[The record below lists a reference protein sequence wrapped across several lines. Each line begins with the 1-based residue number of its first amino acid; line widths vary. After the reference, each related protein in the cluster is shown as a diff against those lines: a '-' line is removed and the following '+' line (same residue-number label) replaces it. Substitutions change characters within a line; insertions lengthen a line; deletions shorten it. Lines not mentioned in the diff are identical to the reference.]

1 MSPLCYSPAMAYR
14 SLADLFLSQA
24 DAQPE
29 RVLYRFWR
37 DGDWRSQTWAEAAA
51 EVEEVALGLVASG
64 VEKGDRV
71 ALYAANRVEWCLL
84 DWANICIGALTVPV
98 YPSSTPA
105 QVGYIAGHS
114 GAVVLV
120 ADTRAALERL
130 DRSAPGLAAVRTVV
144 LLDGGEAS
152 DAGASDPGASGGEAS
167 DAGTSGHDAADAG
180 TLSLDRLKEMGRDYG
195 DAHPGAFRELAGAL
209 GPDDDLTIIY
219 TSGTT
224 GEPKGVLTTHGHYL
238 FIMTSS
244 LDAIAV
250 SENDLA
256 LQFLPL
262 AHSFGRLE
270 HFIVVRRGYE
280 CAFARAIETLSA
292 DLQTIRPTMLFSVP
306 RVYENAHRRILNRVE
321 SASPLRQRLFRWA
334 LAVGK
339 RYNDRARRGERCDPW
354 LRLRHRLA
362 DTLVLSKVRAGMGG
376 RLRMA
381 ISGGAPLSE
390 TIADFFQALGVWIV
404 EGYGLTE
411 TSTVTH
417 VNRLDRYRIGTVG
430 LPMDGVECRIADDGE
445 ILIRG
450 ANIMKGYYE
459 DPAATREAID
469 GDGWFHTGDV
479 GRIEDGGFLRI
490 TDRKKDLIVTSGGK
504 NVAPQ
509 MIENHLR
516 EEPLISQAM
525 VWGDRTSHLVALVTL
540 DAGEAARWAEK
551 EGIEWDKPE
560 DAAADPRL
568 AAHLRQCIR
577 DRNRDLAPFEAVRDF
592 RVLPGDFSADSGE
605 LTPSLKLKR
614 RIVMERYGDLLG
626 EMLKRN

>member
-1 MSPLCYSPAMAYR
+1 MSPLCYSPAMDYR

-24 DAQPE
+24 DAHGE
-29 RVLYRFWR
+29 RVLYHFWR
-37 DGDWRSQTWAEAAA
+37 EGEWRSQTWAEVAA
-51 EVEEVALGLVASG
+51 EVEEIALGLVAAG
-64 VEKGDRV
+64 VKKGDRV
-71 ALYAANRVEWCLL
+71 ALFAANRVEWCLL
-84 DWANICIGALTVPV
+84 DWADICIGALTVPV

-105 QVGYIAGHS
+105 QVEYIVAHS
-114 GAVVLV
+114 GATVLV
-120 ADTRAALERL
+120 VDSPAVLERL
-130 DRSAPGLAAVRTVV
+130 DRSGAGLAALRTVV
-144 LLDGGEAS
+144 LLDGDGAPDAS
-152 DAGASDPGASGGEAS
+152 VC
-167 DAGTSGHDAADAG
+167 
-180 TLSLDRLKEMGRDYG
+180 SLERLKEMGREYAR
-195 DAHPGAFRELAGAL
+195 AHPGALRELAGAL

-224 GEPKGVLTTHGHYL
+224 GEPKGVLTTHAHYL
-238 FIMTSS
+238 FIMMSA
-244 LDAIAV
+244 LRAIAV
-250 SENDLA
+250 SEDDVA

-270 HFIVVRRGYE
+270 HFIVVGRGYE

-292 DLQTIRPTMLFSVP
+292 DLQTVRPTMLFSVP

-334 LAVGK
+334 VSVGK
-339 RYNDRARRGERCDPW
+339 RYNGRARRGEPSGPW
-354 LRLRHRLA
+354 LRLCHRLA
-362 DTLVLSKVRAGMGG
+362 DSLVLSKVRAGMGG

-381 ISGGAPLSE
+381 ISGGAPLSD
-390 TIADFFQALGVWIV
+390 THADFFQALGVWIV

-417 VNRLDRYRIGTVG
+417 VNRIDRYRIGTVG
-430 LPMDGVECRIADDGE
+430 LAMDGVECRIADDGE

-450 ANIMKGYYE
+450 ANVMKGYYK
-459 DPAATREAID
+459 DSAATREAID
-469 GDGWFHTGDV
+469 EDGWFHTGDV
-479 GRIEDGGFLRI
+479 GCVEDGGFLRI

-516 EEPLISQAM
+516 QEPLISQAM
-525 VWGDRTSHLVALVTL
+525 VWGDKTSHLVALVTL
-540 DAGEAARWAEK
+540 DADEAGRWAEK

-568 AAHLRQCIR
+568 ADHLRQRIR
-577 DRNRDLAPFEAVRDF
+577 DRNRELAPFEAVRDF
-592 RVLPGDFSADSGE
+592 RVLPGDFSTGTGE

-614 RIVMERYGDLLG
+614 RIVMERYGGLLD